1 MLCSSCVCLHVCVSV
16 CGGTHLVCRC
26 TVCSSCVYMQHPACV
41 QVCACVHY
49 CEENGL
55 GREVDAVGS
64 FSPGLLQAD
73 VPLSW
78 ELVLGSEQPPQL

>member
-1 MLCSSCVCLHVCVSV
+1 
-16 CGGTHLVCRC
+16 
-26 TVCSSCVYMQHPACV
+26 MQHPACV

-78 ELVLGSEQPPQL
+78 ELALGSEQPPQL